1 MPSKSTVFKSDL
13 HQRYWSY
20 IDTCHPEWDHLLDR
34 RHLSEKGPVVFRP
47 VFADFNVIF
56 HPESSLEMKQ
66 RLLDFIPPHEQHKWF
81 RSMNSSQALAQSVF
95 GNLAI
100 YDCLEILSDLLDDD
114 GNPLFDGAQL
124 TTDLFRMERKVS
136 HLGESQ
142 PTSLDVYFGGEYQVT
157 IECKFTEAEV
167 GSCSHVQLKPG
178 HPTWCDGNYT
188 LKGRPHRCPL
198 TTTDVKYWQ
207 FVPELFHWKND
218 ADSRPCP
225 LYRNYQLVRNVLAI
239 GTQNDG
245 SVSLDSGHAVL
256 IYDERN
262 PAFQTRGKGYQAFV
276 ETKEALK
283 NHQMLRKASWQSIT
297 GLLRRNEILPWLT
310 DELKKKY
317 GL

>member
-1 MPSKSTVFKSDL
+1 MPGKSSVFKSDL

-20 IDTCHPEWDHLLDR
+20 IDTYHPEWKPFLDR
-34 RHLSEKGPVVFRP
+34 THPPEKGPVVFHP
-47 VFADFNVIF
+47 TFVDFNVIS
-56 HPESSLEMKQ
+56 HPESSLDMQQ

-100 YDCLEILSDLLDDD
+100 HGCLEVFSDLLDDD
-114 GNPLFDGAQL
+114 GIPLFSSAQL
-124 TTDLFRMERKVS
+124 SPDLFCMERKVG
-136 HLGESQ
+136 HLGEPQ
-142 PTSLDVYFGGEYQVT
+142 PTSLDVYFGGKYQVA

-167 GSCSHVQLKPG
+167 GSCSHVQLNTG

-198 TTTDVKYWQ
+198 TTTGVKYWQ
-207 FVPELFHWKND
+207 FVPQLFEWKNAED
-218 ADSRPCP
+218 LSPCP
-225 LYRNYQLVRNVLAI
+225 LYSNYQLVRNVLAV
-239 GTQNDG
+239 GVQGDG
-245 SVSLDSGHAVL
+245 SVSLQSGHAVL

-262 PAFQTRGKGYQAFV
+262 PAFQESGKGYKAFM

-283 NHQMLRKASWQSIT
+283 NPQMLRKASWQSIT
-297 GLLRRNEILPWLT
+297 GLLRRNEVLPWLT
-310 DELKKKY
+310 DELEKKY